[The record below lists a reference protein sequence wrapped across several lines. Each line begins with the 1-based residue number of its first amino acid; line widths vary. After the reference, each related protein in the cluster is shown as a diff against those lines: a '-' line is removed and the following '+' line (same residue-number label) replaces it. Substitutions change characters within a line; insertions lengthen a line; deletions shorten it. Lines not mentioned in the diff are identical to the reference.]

1 MFQSVLRR
9 LSAKP
14 AGRGRLLAWALALM
28 LAAMLSVGS
37 AGRAS
42 AASFVDANLPDVPA
56 DKKVVIAHPQPVQ
69 LLFQF
74 HTKGAPNL
82 QATKLVKQTVVDAVK
97 ASGLFSAVSEDPAPN
112 GAVLNV
118 VIDNVVDPA
127 EMKAATGSGVVTG
140 ATFFIAGSTVRD
152 HYVSTLDYIGGP
164 TAAKITR
171 TASHSILMQMGL
183 INSAPA
189 NAVKVEGG
197 VKGAVLTM
205 ARQIVAN
212 PLNALASDPGFAPA
226 ADGAPATTATPP
238 AAATPPADPAAPA
251 PPAAA
256 PGAPPA
262 AIPATPAAQPTV
274 QP

>member
-1 MFQSVLRR
+1 MLAWG
-9 LSAKP
+9 LAL
-14 AGRGRLLAWALALM
+14 LLAVMISA
-28 LAAMLSVGS
+28 GG

-42 AASFVDANLPDVPA
+42 AASFVDASLPDVPT
-56 DKKVVIAHPQPVQ
+56 DKRVTIAHPQPVQ

-82 QATKLVKQTVVDAVK
+82 QATKLVKPAVVEAVK

-118 VIDNVVDPA
+118 VIDNVVDPD
-127 EMKAATGSGVVTG
+127 EMRAATANGVKTG
-140 ATFFIAGSTVRD
+140 ATLFIAGSTVRD
-152 HYVSTLDYIGGP
+152 HYLATLDYIGSP

-171 TASHSILMQMGL
+171 TAQHSILMQMGL

-189 NAVKVEGG
+189 NAVKVDGG

-212 PLNALASDPGFAPA
+212 PLNALGSDPGFAPSADATSA
-226 ADGAPATTATPP
+226 AAATPP
-238 AAATPPADPAAPA
+238 VTATPPADPASPATPVAPA
-251 PPAAA
+251 PATPAT
-256 PGAPPA
+256 P
-262 AIPATPAAQPTV
+262 AIPATPAAQPT
-274 QP
+274 PARP